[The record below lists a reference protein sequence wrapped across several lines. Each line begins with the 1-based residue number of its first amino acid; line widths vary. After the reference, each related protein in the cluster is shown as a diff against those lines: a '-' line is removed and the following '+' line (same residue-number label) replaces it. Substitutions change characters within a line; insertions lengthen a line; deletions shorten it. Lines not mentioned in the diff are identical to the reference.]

1 MRFASCSVSVAA
13 LLLAGCV
20 TTGTEM
26 KMGDSSAKTVATGS
40 AGGATSTNANA
51 QLERC
56 DASLGTLAVVEDQ
69 TAPWFYQLSN
79 YKLTS
84 TVPVI
89 RLLVQQSNCFVVVER
104 GRAMNNMMQERALQ
118 QSGELRSNSSMGPGQ
133 MVAADYTM
141 NPSITFSQ
149 NDAGGMGAALGGFS
163 RGLGLLGAVAGSLKF
178 KEASTMLTLVDNR
191 SGVQLAAAEGSSS
204 KTDFGAWGGLFGGAG
219 GGGLGGYTNTAEG
232 KVITA
237 AFADAYNQ
245 LVKSVKNYKAQEVKG
260 GLGTGGRL
268 GVSGGSTPASRELDA
283 KAEPAS
289 TSTPT
294 AAPVSTTPATKS
306 APATSTQKPAT
317 TPRRTTTRPST
328 AKPAATK

>member
-1 MRFASCSVSVAA
+1 MRLASCSVSLVALA
-13 LLLAGCV
+13 LAGCV

-56 DASLGTLAVVEDQ
+56 DATLGTLAVVEDQ

-149 NDAGGMGAALGGFS
+149 NDAGGVGAALGGFS
-163 RGLGLLGAVAGSLKF
+163 RSLGLLGAVAGSLKF

-191 SGVQLAAAEGSSS
+191 SGVQLAASEGSSS
-204 KTDFGAWGGLFGGAG
+204 KADFGAWGSMFGSAA

-245 LVKSVKNYKAQEVKG
+245 LVKAVKNYKAQEVKG

-283 KAEPAS
+283 GSS
-289 TSTPT
+289 TSAPPT
-294 AAPVSTTPATKS
+294 AAPVSNTPATKS
-306 APATSTQKPAT
+306 APATTTRPAT
-317 TPRRTTTRPST
+317 TQRRAPTTQQRRSTTT
-328 AKPAATK
+328 K